1 MIASFAEKMQILMID
16 KEFYKTMLKISI
28 PIIIQSFVASSL
40 NMIDTIMIG
49 RLGETPLAAVGIAN
63 QYFFLFNLTVIGI
76 CSGCGVFIS
85 QFWGKK
91 DIRNIRRTHG
101 LSLLFVTMAA
111 VLFTLPALIIPD
123 KIITVFNIDS
133 SVIELGAKYLLIVVV
148 SYIFTGITFAY
159 SFSLRSTENAIPPMI
174 VSTVA
179 LLLNTVLNYGLIFGN
194 LGLPQLG
201 VAGAAIA
208 TVIARLAESIF
219 IVAYVYAKNGPLA
232 GRLGELVDIDS
243 KFMGKVIHI
252 IMNVVLNEACWGF
265 GFVAYSVVYGRIG
278 TQAIAAV
285 QICNTIQNIFMVV
298 IFGMASASAVMI
310 GNCIGAGEEEK
321 ARNNAYRFTA
331 LGTAVGLIIAV
342 LLALAA
348 PFIVSFFNVSGS
360 VARDSLW
367 MLYITAGSLIVRVF
381 NIIMIVGV
389 LRGGGDTKFSL
400 LTEAFTMW
408 FIGVTT
414 AVIGAFL
421 LRLPVYWVYALVIL
435 EEIVKFAIVLYR
447 LISNRWVKN
456 IVHNI

>member
-1 MIASFAEKMQILMID
+1 MQILMID
-16 KEFYKTMLKISI
+16 KEFYRTMLKISI

-49 RLGETPLAAVGIAN
+49 RLGEEPLAAVGIAN

-91 DIRNIRRTHG
+91 DIGNIRRTHG
-101 LSLLFVTMAA
+101 LSLSFVTVAA
-111 VLFTLPALIIPD
+111 IVFTLPAIFIPE
-123 KIITVFNIDS
+123 KIISVFNIDRA
-133 SVIELGAKYLLIVVV
+133 VIGLGAKYLGLVSI

-159 SFSLRSTENAIPPMI
+159 SFSLRSTENAIPPMT

-194 LGLPQLG
+194 MGLPKMG
-201 VAGAAIA
+201 VVGAAVA
-208 TVIARLAESIF
+208 TVIARLVESVLL
-219 IVAYVYAKNGPLA
+219 VAYVYAIKGPLA
-232 GRLGELVDIDS
+232 GRLRELADIDA
-243 KFMGKVIHI
+243 KFMGKVKHI
-252 IMNVVLNEACWGF
+252 IMSVVLNEACWGF

-285 QICNTIQNIFMVV
+285 QICNTIQNIFLVV

-321 ARNNAYRFTA
+321 ARDNAYRFTA
-331 LGTAVGLIIAV
+331 LGVVVGLFIAAM
-342 LLALAA
+342 LALAA
-348 PFIVSFFNVSGS
+348 PLIVSFFNVSGA
-360 VARDSLW
+360 VARAAVI

-381 NIIMIVGV
+381 NILMIVGI

-408 FIGVTT
+408 FIGVTA
-414 AVIGAFL
+414 AVIGAFV

-435 EEIVKFAIVLYR
+435 EEIAKFAIVLYR
-447 LISNRWVKN
+447 LVSNKWIKN